1 MTFSLYTKNQQCGF
15 TPKDIEIVEI
25 CGGGIRVP
33 LLKRTVAEYMQR
45 NLEAQ
50 NVSSMHDFFSFQF
63 GLNTTLNM
71 DETLGRG
78 SAIKCA
84 MLSPRIRIKDVAI
97 EDKNLFNIGISI
109 NGTQYIL

>member
-50 NVSSMHDFFSFQF
+50 NVSSIHDFF
-63 GLNTTLNM
+63 L
-71 DETLGRG
+71 
-78 SAIKCA
+78 
-84 MLSPRIRIKDVAI
+84 
-97 EDKNLFNIGISI
+97 
-109 NGTQYIL
+109 ILVRFEYHTEYG